1 MGENDVKELNELR
14 DKVNKIKSY
23 GKKYRE
29 NKKMNDEKL
38 RKFYEKWNGKKIGN
52 VVIE

>member
-14 DKVNKIKSY
+14 VKVEKIKSY
-23 GKKYRE
+23 GKKYRD
-29 NKKMNDEKL
+29 NKKKEIEELK
-38 RKFYEKWNGKKIGN
+38 RFKEKWFGKKIGN